1 MTKLISLYRLFP
13 TFAFS
18 LKKAL
23 AILLTVSIIAQGMIN
38 LALCAYYEINK
49 REIAEKLCINKNNPK
64 MHCNGQCYLGKQMK
78 KAEENE
84 KRQSQSLRE
93 KDEVISIYTQHTTV
107 SYIPSFSFVSYM
119 GYYIDRAMTAPHIV
133 LDQPPRV

>member
-1 MTKLISLYRLFP
+1 M
-13 TFAFS
+13 
-18 LKKAL
+18 KKAL

-49 REIAEKLCINKNNPK
+49 KEIAAKLCVNKNKPG
-64 MHCNGQCYLGKQMK
+64 MHCNGQCYLGKQLK

-84 KRQSQSLRE
+84 KRQNQSLRE
-93 KDEVISIYTQHTTV
+93 KDEVFTVYNPLKDV
-107 SYIPSFSFVSYM
+107 SYIPSFSFVSYI
-119 GYYIDRAMTAPHIV
+119 GHYIDRQLATPHIV